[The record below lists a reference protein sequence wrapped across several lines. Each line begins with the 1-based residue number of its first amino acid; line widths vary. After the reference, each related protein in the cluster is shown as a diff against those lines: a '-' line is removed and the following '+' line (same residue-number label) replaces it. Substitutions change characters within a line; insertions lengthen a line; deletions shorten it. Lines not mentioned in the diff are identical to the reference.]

1 MIRLNKPSGISI
13 KSIGPFDLGRLAKLH
28 KACFEDPWNRSDLAH
43 LLALPGG
50 FGLLAR
56 LFEGGLAGLDG
67 MRGVGF
73 SLCRTVRDECELLSI
88 GVAPSFRR
96 RHVATALIRA
106 SMERCW
112 EAGARAMFLEV
123 AVDNVSALRLYEE
136 HGFEKVGTRTDY
148 YQRAS
153 GARANAF
160 TMRCD
165 LIATLAGSCSRQEER
180 KELTHRER
188 G

>member
-1 MIRLNKPSGISI
+1 MIRLNRPSSISI
-13 KSIGPFDLGRLAKLH
+13 RPVGPFDLGRLAKLH
-28 KACFEDPWNRSDLAH
+28 KVCFEDSWNRSDLAH

-50 FGLLAR
+50 FGLVAR

-67 MRGVGF
+67 IRGVGF

-96 RHVATALIRA
+96 RRVATALVRA

-112 EAGARAMFLEV
+112 ELGARAMFLEV
-123 AVDNVSALRLYEE
+123 AVDNASAMRLYEE
-136 HGFEKVGTRTDY
+136 HGFEKVGTRADY
-148 YQRAS
+148 YQRANGS
-153 GARANAF
+153 RANAF

-165 LIATLAGSCSRQEER
+165 LIATFAAPCSDLGHGNEMLR
-180 KELTHRER
+180 RER